1 MRLKALWVLS
11 LLSLPLLANE
21 LDNKQLLPEVKQ
33 LLVIPDLFERDL
45 DQNGYVGML
54 ALDVPVD

>member
-1 MRLKALWVLS
+1 MKFKALWVLS

-33 LLVIPDLFERDL
+33 L
-45 DQNGYVGML
+45 
-54 ALDVPVD
+54 